1 MSIQTPNGAIPLPT
15 QTHAHGVDMSEGWLS
30 RFKSGGVALAFALG
44 LLIAGILRLP
54 YSTAAQ
60 QQQSPYGAG
69 IQPASRTLAPA
80 GASLQSLSE
89 AFASVAEHVKP
100 SVVYIKSGRKPQA
113 SARNAPRMEVP
124 PGFERFFRGVP
135 PMQEEPR
142 FQEGSGSGFIVS
154 KDGYILTNNHVVDG
168 SDQVTVRLLDR
179 REFKAK
185 IVGTDPNTDLAVLK
199 IDAKNLVP
207 APLGNSGAARVGE
220 WVLAVGNPL
229 GDNLTFTVTSGI
241 ISAKGRSLTLPGQSD
256 RTIQDFI
263 QTDAAINPG
272 NSGGPLVSVQGEV
285 IGVNSAIASQ
295 TGFYSGYG
303 FAIPID
309 LARRVMDQIISEGR
323 VHRVA
328 LGITVQDA
336 TPNDAAYVGLP
347 DIRGV
352 LVQDFTEKSPAEKAG
367 VQAGDIIVAVDGKPV
382 EYVGQLQQQIAF
394 RKAGETVKVEV
405 ARKGGVHKTLEVRL
419 QEVTAPR
426 ELAARGA
433 GRSDDSS
440 DSGDGAAASIDL
452 LGVTVQPL
460 DQSTVQQLELGPDQ
474 RGLVVTGV
482 TPGGPAYG
490 EVADP
495 DAGGPDILLSVEDK
509 PVRSVTELKQALKGF
524 KKDDIVSLRLYNTQ
538 AKSRR
543 IERIR
548 LGD

>member
-1 MSIQTPNGAIPLPT
+1 
-15 QTHAHGVDMSEGWLS
+15 MSEGWFRRL
-30 RFKSGGVALAFALG
+30 KSGGVGLAFALG
-44 LLIAGILRLP
+44 LLAADLLHLP

-60 QQQSPYGAG
+60 QQQPPSAVGVQTANHPL
-69 IQPASRTLAPA
+69 PAAM
-80 GASLQSLSE
+80 ASLQNFSE

-100 SVVYIKSGRKPQA
+100 SVVYIKSGRKPESVA
-113 SARNAPRMEVP
+113 ERGPRAPRNGPRMQVP
-124 PGFERFFRGVP
+124 PGMEPFFRGLP
-135 PMQEEPR
+135 PMQLQPQEPR
-142 FQEGSGSGFIVS
+142 FQEGSGSGFVVS

-207 APLGNSGAARVGE
+207 APLGNSSAARVGE

-241 ISAKGRSLTLPGQSD
+241 ISAKGRSLALPGQSE

-285 IGVNSAIASQ
+285 IGVNSAIASE

-336 TPNDAAYVGLP
+336 TPNDAEYVGLP

-352 LVQDFTEKSPAEKAG
+352 LVQDFTEKSPAQKAG
-367 VQAGDIIVAVDGKPV
+367 IESGDIIVAVDGTPV

-405 ARKGGVHKTLEVRL
+405 ARKGKVRKTYEVRL
-419 QEVTAPR
+419 QEVAPPKVTASR
-426 ELAARGA
+426 D
-433 GRSDDSS
+433 SDQSNDAS
-440 DSGDGAAASIDL
+440 DSNAESAASIDL
-452 LGVTVQPL
+452 LGLTVQPV
-460 DQSTVQQLELGPDQ
+460 DQDAVQQFELAPDQ
-474 RGLVVTGV
+474 RGLLVTGV
-482 TPGGPAYG
+482 TAGGPSYR

-495 DAGGPDILLSVEDK
+495 DNGGPDIILSVEGK
-509 PVRSVTELKQALKGF
+509 SVKTVSDLKQALKGF
-524 KKDDIVSLRLYNTQ
+524 KKDDIVSLRIYNTQ
-538 AKSRR
+538 AKTRR

-548 LGD
+548 LGE